1 MLKPIAVN
9 TKYSHFSDL
18 EEKRSVTEGGREKSG
33 NQHLIRHTQK
43 FKKDSEGKKV
53 KVMKGKEEKK
63 QRLGED
69 RGKKKKVATAS
80 SVYQKWRNAARLPN
94 EVWLMILRYLD
105 EVSLLNFSQMA
116 SDLSVI
122 ADDNKKV
129 WRGRTLGC
137 TKKHFFQK

>member
-1 MLKPIAVN
+1 
-9 TKYSHFSDL
+9 
-18 EEKRSVTEGGREKSG
+18 
-33 NQHLIRHTQK
+33 
-43 FKKDSEGKKV
+43 
-53 KVMKGKEEKK
+53 MKGKEEKK

-116 SDLSVI
+116 SDLSVF
-122 ADDNKKV
+122 ADDNEKV
-129 WRGRTLGC
+129 WRGRTLNLTAVSLQALTIAQLKPKSYPSPTGLVLHDVPSKEALAVISPHQMRSVEINC
-137 TKKHFFQK
+137 GKMD